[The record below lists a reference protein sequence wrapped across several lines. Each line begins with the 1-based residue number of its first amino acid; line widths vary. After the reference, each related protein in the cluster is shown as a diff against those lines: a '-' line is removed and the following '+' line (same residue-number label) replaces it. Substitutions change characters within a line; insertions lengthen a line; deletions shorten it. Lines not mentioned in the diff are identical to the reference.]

1 MMEPKEVIMVSA
13 VAKISPKGQV
23 VVPAEIRRALNV
35 QEGDRIVWQVTK
47 EGRVEV
53 TGLPTFTSESIIGI
67 LPYHGEM
74 PSLEELRQKARKARV
89 ERVLQE
95 GSD

>member
-1 MMEPKEVIMVSA
+1 MMQPKEVIMVSI

-23 VVPAEIRRALNV
+23 VIPAEIRRALNV
-35 QEGDRIVWQVTK
+35 QEGDKVVWQVTK

-53 TGLPTFTSESIIGI
+53 TGLPKFTSESIIGI

-74 PSLEELRQKARKARV
+74 PSLEELRLKARQARV
-89 ERVLQE
+89 ERVLHE
-95 GSD
+95 GLD

>member
-1 MMEPKEVIMVSA
+1 MESKEVIMVSV

-35 QEGDRIVWQVTK
+35 QEGDKIVWQVTK

-74 PSLEELRQKARKARV
+74 PSFEELRRKARETRV
-89 ERVLQE
+89 ERILDE
-95 GSD
+95 GID